1 MSLRALTWAIYDI
14 APTLTDA
21 SAYRILLVLADE
33 ADNDGRGVY
42 LSAATI
48 AERTGL
54 SPRTVATK
62 LKDLETMGI
71 TRRGDQSIVAYLPAN
86 RRPIVRDLNITTD
99 DRGAKTAP
107 QNTQPEP
114 APKQADADM
123 QQGCNRGATDMQ
135 QGCNMVAYN
144 PYNPYNPSNPRET
157 ARDDEPDTSQTTSD
171 ETTANGQWT
180 PNDQTIALADS
191 LNADL
196 DAELERFHDWLDA
209 KAETPHDP
217 DAAFRGWLRRG
228 ADRGFLT
235 RRSARRPSDRRAEHK
250 PHKHHAN
257 CEHVLAALADIES
270 EYDHTSPTEFGDT
283 SEWALA
289 RQTKAEELNQLEQEE
304 TA

>member
-1 MSLRALTWAIYDI
+1 MSLRALTWTIYDI

-86 RRPIVRDLNITTD
+86 RRPIVRDLNMTTD

-107 QNTQPEP
+107 QNKQPEP
-114 APKQADADM
+114 APKPADADM

-135 QGCNMVAYN
+135 LGCNMVAYN
-144 PYNPYNPSNPRET
+144 PYNPYNPSNPRGT
-157 ARDDEPDTSQTTSD
+157 ARDDEPDTSQTTTD
-171 ETTANGQWT
+171 TTTDSQWT
-180 PNDQTIALADS
+180 PSDQTIALADS

-228 ADRGFLT
+228 ADGGFLT
-235 RRSARRPSDRRAEHK
+235 RKPVRRPSDRRAENK
-250 PHKHHAN
+250 PRPHRHAWN
-257 CEHVLAALADIES
+257 CEHVTAALAADEAH
-270 EYDHTSPTEFGDT
+270 YDHERTGFGP
-283 SEWALA
+283 SEWMLA
-289 RQTKAEELNQLEQEE
+289 CQRKTAELNQLEQEE